1 MRRSEKRL
9 AKGFSVTR
17 GGLAWCAM
25 VILFLGMTRD
35 GFKKLGVMR
44 DRYPPPYLCHPER
57 NGRIG
62 GTTPYTG
69 KQTEN
74 EMVRHMTRTENNQL
88 AQQAY
93 NTSRHIDVRL

>member
-1 MRRSEKRL
+1 M
-9 AKGFSVTR
+9 TR

-69 KQTEN
+69 RQTEN
-74 EMVRHMTRTENNQL
+74 EMVRHMTGTENNQL